1 MGLRP
6 QDLTPLGVNG
16 PTVQTPP
23 AKEHITKSFQV
34 ARTDTTAS
42 VKAVLP
48 ASASIIDVRIFG
60 VASNAVSTATIGLGT
75 TSAAN
80 QIISGQDVKTAG
92 GLVRPTTS
100 VQSAGFLAFE
110 PIPWTG
116 DLQIW
121 AQYAESGGASTVGGP
136 WIVQLDYIP

>member
-6 QDLTPLGVNG
+6 TDLAPLGSNG

-48 ASASIIDVRIFG
+48 ASSTIIDIRIFG
-60 VASNAVSTATIGLGT
+60 VASNAVTTATIGLGT

-80 QIISGQDVKTAG
+80 QILSAQDVKTAG
-92 GLVRPTTS
+92 GLIRPTTA
-100 VQSAGFLAFE
+100 VQAAGFLAFE
-110 PIPWTG
+110 PVPWAG
-116 DLQIW
+116 DVQIW

-136 WIVQLDYIP
+136 WIVQVDYIP

>member
-6 QDLTPLGVNG
+6 TDLAPLGSNG

-23 AKEHITKSFQV
+23 AKEHITKTFQV

-48 ASASIIDVRIFG
+48 ASSSIIDIRIFG
-60 VASNAVSTATIGLGT
+60 PASNAGTTATLGLGT

-80 QIISGQDVKTAG
+80 QILSAQDVKTAG
-92 GLVRPTTS
+92 GLIRPTTA
-100 VQSAGFLAFE
+100 VQSTGFLAFE
-110 PIPWTG
+110 PVPWVG
-116 DLQIW
+116 DVQIW
-121 AQYAESGGASTVGGP
+121 AQYAESGAASSAGGP
-136 WIVQLDYIP
+136 WIVQVDYIP